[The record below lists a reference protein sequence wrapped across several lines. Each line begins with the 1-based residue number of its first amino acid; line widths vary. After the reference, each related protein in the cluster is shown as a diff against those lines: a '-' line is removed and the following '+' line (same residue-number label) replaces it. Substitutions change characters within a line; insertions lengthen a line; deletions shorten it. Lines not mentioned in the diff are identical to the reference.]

1 MAEFRN
7 EIHIRVIQKMVAV
20 RKPLVVYKASAG
32 SGKTFRLA
40 VEYIKLLVR
49 NPQNYRSI
57 LAVTFTNKA
66 TEEMKMRILSQLYGI
81 WQQLPDSDN
90 YARKVQEE
98 TELSVETIR
107 QRAGEALHLLLHN
120 YNSFRVQTI
129 DAFFQSVLR
138 NLARELEL
146 TANLRVGLSGD
157 QVEELAVDMLVDQL
171 KHTDI
176 ILQWLLHYIM
186 NNLSEDKSW
195 SSNDEKNTNFIREIK
210 NFGKTIFRDYYKE
223 HRQALNEKM
232 ADDGFFDNYIQML
245 REMRDRSRERME
257 TIAASYFDTL
267 EQEGLSVADIKG
279 GSRGVSSFFQKIS
292 KGDFSPAI
300 VNKTASA
307 ALDAPEN
314 WYAKTNPRAEDI
326 HVLAD
331 QVLIPMLRYAI
342 EEREKQWKLYQSSQL
357 TLSHL
362 NNLRLL
368 GSIEQKVKE
377 INDEANVF
385 LLGNTQHLLHA
396 LIQESDTPFIFEK
409 IGAQLHYI
417 MIDEFQDTSTVQW
430 QNFKILMNECMSHEG
445 SENLIVGDVK
455 QSIYRWRSGDWRLLN
470 NIEHQFSDKM
480 MDVKTLQVNYRS
492 ERNIINFNNAFFEK
506 ASLKEQHAIGEQ
518 NEAGALQLHNAY
530 DDVCQEVPDHRQ
542 AKGYV
547 EVRLMPADDYENHTL
562 LYIKETIELLLSQGV
577 SQNDIAI
584 LVRTNDTISLIANYI
599 TEQIPGMSIVSDE
612 AFRLETSTSVQLLID
627 ALHLLTHP
635 TDQLTKA
642 RMVKAYHLEVL
653 GEKQT
658 DAELLLRDID
668 PNTLLPESYIN
679 HVDDLLMMP
688 LYELV
693 ERLYTIFELR
703 RLKSQSAYICA
714 FYDCL
719 SQFMIENNNG
729 IDAFIETWEQ
739 ELHKKTIQS
748 DELQGIRILTIH
760 KSKGL
765 EYDHVLLPFCDW
777 RLERVGSTI
786 WCQPDEE
793 PFNQLPVIPVDY
805 SAKMMGSIYEQ
816 DYLNEH
822 LQLTVDNLNLL
833 YVAFTRACKN
843 LFVTGKRKYKS
854 GRSYLIESVLPE
866 LELDNMTLEGVDNEK
881 EEMFF
886 SYGTLYTP
894 AKQQE
899 RVSANVFLQKS
910 NQLSVDMDTYDSRT
924 EFRQSNKSREFIE
937 SEGDEDATKQGYI
950 KIGSILHRV
959 FSTIRTTSDIDSAL
973 QQLEQEGV
981 LYDESITASKITTL
995 LRKRLENPT
1004 VNDWFTPR
1012 WTLYNECTILTT
1024 DADGKVVER
1033 RPDRV
1038 MSDGRRMVVVDFK
1051 FGHPRPEYHEQV
1063 REYMQLLQ
1071 QMGHPHVEGYLWYV
1085 YSNKIETVKVES
1097 QSI

>member
-1 MAEFRN
+1 
-7 EIHIRVIQKMVAV
+7 MVEDK
-20 RKPLVVYKASAG
+20 KPLVVYKASAG
-32 SGKTFRLA
+32 SGKTFTLA
-40 VEYIKLLVR
+40 TEYIKLLVK

-81 WQQLPDSDN
+81 WQQLPDSDS
-90 YARKVQEE
+90 YAKKVQEE
-98 TELSVETIR
+98 TGLAADTIR
-107 QRAGEALHLLLHN
+107 QRAGEALRLLLHN

-171 KHTDI
+171 KHTDT

-186 NNLSEDKSW
+186 SNLNEDKSW
-195 SSNDEKNTNFIREIK
+195 SNSDEKKTSFIREIK

-223 HRQALNEKM
+223 HRAALNEKM
-232 ADDGFFDNYIQML
+232 AEEGFFENYTQLL
-245 REMRDRSRERME
+245 REIRDKTKERMT

-279 GSRGVSSFFQKIS
+279 GSRGISSFFQKI
-292 KGDFSPAI
+292 KNGDFSPAI
-300 VNKTASA
+300 VNKTALA
-307 ALDAPEN
+307 GMDGAEN
-314 WYAKTNPRAEDI
+314 WYAKTNSRAEEI
-326 HVLAD
+326 HLLVD
-331 QVLIPMLRYAI
+331 QVLMPMLRYAI
-342 EEREKQWKLYQSSQL
+342 EEREKQWKLYQSAQL

-377 INDEANVF
+377 INDDANVF

-409 IGAQLHYI
+409 IGSQLHYI

-430 QNFKILMNECMSHEG
+430 QNFKILMKECMSHEG

-455 QSIYRWRSGDWRLLN
+455 QSVYRWRSGDWRLLN
-470 NIEHQFSDKM
+470 NIEQQFSNQM
-480 MDVKTLQVNYRS
+480 MQVKSLKTNYRS
-492 ERNIINFNNAFFEK
+492 ERRIINFNNAFFEV
-506 ASLKEQHAIGEQ
+506 AAWQEQQVIGEQ
-518 NEAGALQLHNAY
+518 NATGAMQLKNAY
-530 DDVCQEVPDHRQ
+530 DDVKQQVPSSREEL
-542 AKGYV
+542 GYV
-547 EVRLMPADDYENHTL
+547 EVRLLTADDYQVHTL
-562 LYIKETIELLLSQGV
+562 LYIKETIETLLQQGV

-599 TEQIPGMSIVSDE
+599 TEEMPDVSIVSDE
-612 AFRLETSTSVQLLID
+612 AFRLDTSTSVLIMMDALRLLI
-627 ALHLLTHP
+627 HP
-635 TDQLTKA
+635 TDLLTKA
-642 RMVKAYHLEVL
+642 RIVKAYHREVMD
-653 GEKQT
+653 EQTT
-658 DAELLLRDID
+658 DAELLLKTIDID
-668 PNTLLPESYIN
+668 TLLPEAYIR
-679 HVDDLLMMP
+679 HFDELLMMP

-693 ERLYTIFELR
+693 ERLYAIFELQ
-703 RLKSQSAYICA
+703 RLKSQSAYVCA
-714 FYDCL
+714 FFDYL
-719 SQFMIENNNG
+719 AEFMIENNTG

-777 RLERVGSTI
+777 RLERGETI
-786 WCQPDEE
+786 WCQPEEE
-793 PFNQLPVIPVDY
+793 PFSQLPVIPVDY
-805 SAKMMGSIYEQ
+805 SSKMMGSIYEQ

-843 LFVTGKRKYKS
+843 LFVVGRRKYKS
-854 GRSYLIESVLPE
+854 GRSYLIENVLPDLS
-866 LELDNMTLEGVDNEK
+866 LEGMQLEGVDDEQT
-881 EEMFF
+881 ELYFF
-886 SYGTLYTP
+886 YGTLYTP
-894 AKQQE
+894 EKCQE
-899 RVSANVFLQKS
+899 SRSDNVFLQTS
-910 NQLSVDMDTYDSRT
+910 LPLAVDMESFDSKT

-937 SEGDEDATKQGYI
+937 TEDEGDAIQQGYI
-950 KIGSILHRV
+950 KIGSILHHV
-959 FSTIRTTSDIDSAL
+959 FSTIRTTADIESAL

-981 LYDESITASKITTL
+981 LYDESITASKITAL
-995 LRKRLENPT
+995 LRKRLENPV
-1004 VNDWFTPR
+1004 VNDWFSSR
-1012 WTLYNECTILTT
+1012 WKLYNECTILTT
-1024 DADGKVVER
+1024 DSEGNVVER

-1038 MSDGRRMVVVDFK
+1038 MGDGQRMVVVDFK

-1063 REYMQLLQ
+1063 REYMELLR
-1071 QMGHPHVEGYLWYV
+1071 QMGHSQVEGYLWYV
-1085 YSNKIETVKVES
+1085 YSNKIEEVKDEC
-1097 QSI
+1097 